1 MLFRSR
7 VGIYIKKYENM
18 EGVPKLLNEKQM
30 QVVYSIQ
37 KKVDYIMKPL
47 VEKRDFA
54 IRNEERS
61 KVYVKKSE

>member
-1 MLFRSR
+1 
-7 VGIYIKKYENM
+7 M

-37 KKVDYIMKPL
+37 KKVDHIMKPL